1 MGRRYS
7 LTAEERI
14 LFHLYD
20 YVQYEDE
27 FEVPLEV
34 TQEGISKGAFIQRKH
49 VPRSLKRL
57 IERGLVKE
65 RLSHVRGARQ
75 RLRVYFLTEEGRE
88 EAKKIIKSLSG
99 KMVVV
104 KERGKLRSI
113 PFMEY
118 CFTHQVGKTPLQVL
132 MEMEGKE
139 ETAETPQELGA
150 NKAKGAPRG
159 EGVQGRRLDIYR
171 NILKKAW
178 EDGKLTRDEAE
189 LLKEARREL
198 NVTEEE
204 HRRLEEEVL
213 KECTEGLD
221 SERILDTVI
230 KTALEDGTV
239 TKDEEAIIVS
249 LLNVLGIPQDRRE
262 KIINSLPKGGK
273 DRREREKLSIYR
285 TALQEALKD
294 GHVSRDELAL
304 ILMLKKT
311 LGITEEEHVML
322 LKELGR

>member
-20 YVQYEDE
+20 YTQFEDE
-27 FEVPLEV
+27 FEAPAEV

-49 VPRSLKRL
+49 VPRSLKSL
-57 IERGLVKE
+57 IEKGLVREK
-65 RLSHVRGARQ
+65 LSHVRGARQ
-75 RLRVYFLTEEGRE
+75 RLRVYFLTEQGRE
-88 EAKKIIKSLSG
+88 EARKIIKSLSG
-99 KMVVV
+99 KMVLVR
-104 KERGKLRSI
+104 ERGEIRSV

-118 CFTHQVGKTPLQVL
+118 CFTRQVGKTPLQVL
-132 MEMEGKE
+132 MELEGRE
-139 ETAETPQELGA
+139 ELRETALQESA
-150 NKAKGAPRG
+150 HPPKEVKDSRKV
-159 EGVQGRRLDIYR
+159 EIYR

-178 EDGKLTRDEAE
+178 EDGKLTRDEAK

-198 NVTEEE
+198 GITEEE

-213 KECTEGLD
+213 KECTAGLSSD
-221 SERILDTVI
+221 KILDTVI
-230 KTALEDGTV
+230 RTALADGRV
-239 TKDEEAIIVS
+239 SADEEAIIVS
-249 LLNVLGIPQDRRE
+249 LLDVLGIPEERKEEILRSLPKREGERRE
-262 KIINSLPKGGK
+262 K
-273 DRREREKLSIYR
+273 ERLNIYR
-285 TALQEALKD
+285 NALKEALRD

-304 ILMLKKT
+304 ILLLKKT

>member
-27 FEVPLEV
+27 FEVPPQV

-49 VPRSLKRL
+49 VPRSLKKL
-57 IERGLVKE
+57 IEKGLVME

-75 RLRVYFLTEEGRE
+75 RLRVYFLTDEGRV
-88 EAKKIIKSLSG
+88 EARKIIKSLSG

-104 KERGKLRSI
+104 KEKGKTRSI

-139 ETAETPQELGA
+139 EAAEASGEREIEE
-150 NKAKGAPRG
+150 AKRISPGR
-159 EGVQGRRLDIYR
+159 ESEDRRLDVYR

-198 NVTEEE
+198 KVTEEE

-213 KECTEGLD
+213 KECTDGLS

-230 KTALEDGTV
+230 KTALKDGRITS
-239 TKDEEAIIVS
+239 DEEAIIVS
-249 LLNVLGIPQDRRE
+249 LLNVLGIPDKRRE
-262 KIINSLPKGGK
+262 EILKSLPRGGK
-273 DRREREKLSIYR
+273 EKREKEKLSIYR